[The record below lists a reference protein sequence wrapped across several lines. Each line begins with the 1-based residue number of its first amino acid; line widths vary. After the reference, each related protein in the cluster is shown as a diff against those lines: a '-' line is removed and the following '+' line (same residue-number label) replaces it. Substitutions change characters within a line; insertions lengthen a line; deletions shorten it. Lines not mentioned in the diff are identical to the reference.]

1 MNSAIKIKDLSVS
14 YNGADA
20 INGINLDI
28 KKGEFVSVIGQNG
41 GGKTTLL
48 NAILG
53 FLKADSGTI
62 KILPEKAVIS
72 YVPQIS
78 SIDRNFPITVLE
90 TVMTAFLKSGL
101 HPFKTFKNEERK
113 KAAELLR
120 LLGLEQYKNRQIA
133 ELSGGEFQRLL
144 IARALAADP
153 EILLLDEPTANVD
166 IASRDKIFSTLKEL
180 NNKGLTIIAVTHD
193 LSAACSYSTKLAL
206 INRELIYCGAPVIND
221 DITEILYGGVKPQE
235 SEGEKNA

>member
-1 MNSAIKIKDLSVS
+1 MNSVIKIKDLTVS
-14 YNGADA
+14 YSGADA

-28 KKGEFVSVIGQNG
+28 KRGEFLSLIGQNG

-53 FLKADSGTI
+53 FLKATSGTVEI
-62 KILPEKAVIS
+62 MPENTAIS
-72 YVPQIS
+72 YVPQIAS
-78 SIDRNFPITVLE
+78 MDRNFPITVLE

-101 HPFKTFKNEERK
+101 HPFKIFKTEEQQ
-113 KAAELLR
+113 KATELLR

-133 ELSGGEFQRLL
+133 ELSGGEFQRLI

-180 NNKGLTIIAVTHD
+180 NSKGLTIIVVTHD
-193 LSAACSYSTKLAL
+193 LSAACSYSTRLAL
-206 INRELIYCGAPVIND
+206 INRELVYCGAPVINEN
-221 DITEILYGGVKPQE
+221 ITKILYGAKPKE
-235 SEGEKNA
+235 SGSDNNA